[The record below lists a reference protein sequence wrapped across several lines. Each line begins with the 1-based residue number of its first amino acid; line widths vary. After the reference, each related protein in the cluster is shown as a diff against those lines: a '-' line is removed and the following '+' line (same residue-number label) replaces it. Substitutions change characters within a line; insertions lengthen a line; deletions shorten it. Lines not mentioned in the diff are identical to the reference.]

1 MLDKHCHIIYGID
14 DGAADLK
21 ESIAMLHTAKTA
33 GVTGIV
39 ATPHV
44 YDETFDFQ
52 LAITRKDMIR
62 NQAEELG
69 IQLMLGAEVHWNA
82 LTRIPLDLIGQ
93 YCIENTNEIL
103 IEFNLHGDLPYD
115 MTRRIYKLQRQG
127 LTVLIAHPERY
138 ECVKNKFTIAL
149 DWLEMGCLLQL
160 DANSLLMPLWS
171 ATRNSA
177 IAMLKRGMYAC
188 YASDAHNA
196 DDYMRLSRA
205 SEIIEKNYGGC
216 IG

>member
-21 ESIAMLHTAKTA
+21 ESIAMLHAAKTA

-44 YDETFDFQ
+44 LDETFDFQ
-52 LAITRKDMIR
+52 LAITRKD
-62 NQAEELG
+62 ELG
-69 IQLMLGAEVHWNA
+69 KHAKDLGIPLMLGAEVHWNA
-82 LTRIPLDLIGQ
+82 LTRTPLDLIGQ
-93 YCIENTNEIL
+93 YCVENTNEIL

-127 LTVLIAHPERY
+127 LTVIIAHPERY
-138 ECVKNKFTIAL
+138 ECVKKKLSIAI
-149 DWLEMGCLLQL
+149 DWLQMGCLLQL

-171 ATRNSA
+171 ATRNRA
-177 IAMLKRGMYAC
+177 VEMLKRGMYTC

-196 DDYMRLSRA
+196 DDYMHLSRA
-205 SEIIEKNYGGC
+205 SELIEKNYGGC

>member
-14 DGAADLK
+14 DGAGDLK
-21 ESIAMLHTAKTA
+21 ESIAMLHAAKTA

-44 YDETFDFQ
+44 LDEIFDFQ
-52 LAITRKDMIR
+52 LAITRRDTIR
-62 NQAEELG
+62 DHAEELG
-69 IQLMLGAEVHWNA
+69 IQLVLGAEVHWNA
-82 LTRIPLDLIGQ
+82 LTRIPLDLIAQ

-103 IEFNLHGDLPYD
+103 VEFNLYGDLPYD
-115 MTRRIYKLQRQG
+115 MTRRIYELQRQG

-138 ECVKNKFTIAL
+138 QFVKKKFTIAL
-149 DWLEMGCLLQL
+149 DWQEMGCLLQL
-160 DANSLLMPLWS
+160 DANSLLLPLWS

-196 DDYMRLSRA
+196 DDYMCLSRA
-205 SEIIEKNYGGC
+205 TELIEKNYRGC

>member
-21 ESIAMLHTAKTA
+21 ESIAMLHAAKTA

-44 YDETFDFQ
+44 LDETFDFQ
-52 LAITRKDMIR
+52 LAITRRDTIR
-62 NQAEELG
+62 DHAEELG
-69 IQLMLGAEVHWNA
+69 IQLVLGAEVHWNA
-82 LTRIPLDLIGQ
+82 LTRIPLDLIAQ

-103 IEFNLHGDLPYD
+103 VEFNLYGDLPYD
-115 MTRRIYKLQRQG
+115 MTRRIYELQRQG

-138 ECVKNKFTIAL
+138 QFVKKKFTIAL
-149 DWLEMGCLLQL
+149 DWQEMGCLLQL
-160 DANSLLMPLWS
+160 DANSLLLPLWS

-196 DDYMRLSRA
+196 DDYMCLSRA
-205 SEIIEKNYGGC
+205 TELIEKNYGGC